1 MASVAVAAADDDDDI
16 STTSTLSSEPQSD
29 YEVEEILAEKESR
42 DGMLY
47 LVKWANYPLDRCSW
61 EPEECFN
68 THLTLVEWSEKKKA
82 IKEGRLDPFDH
93 VQWQREQDD
102 REKAK
107 AERRNKRE
115 SQRRRI
121 RLSSL
126 VNAKIFGGSHNIS
139 QRGHASG
146 GEIASSNP
154 HPSMPAKSHSSLSN
168 PSLKSSFQSVSS
180 NRAPTNPLLLK
191 PPPVLFGSSSAPVRA
206 KKTTQNTDSNK
217 IFNLSTKRR
226 YEKAKTWEPAP
237 DINQLQLFTPA
248 DYRPSVVNAA
258 KKGSVS
264 SSPSVEK
271 LGEVPQGNDAHTPAV
286 TAAVLGSDSSFSA
299 PKKLDEAMKGKDG
312 HTPVSNAL
320 SIHLPKTATME
331 FNPSPH
337 ALPGTRSSSHTNGS
351 PIKDLDN
358 SISSWDHISDNETS
372 IPSRKPGF
380 RSRFAS
386 NGRFWKPDE
395 VLVVI
400 YYGPDKKEIG
410 QARLCGLSAESK
422 GRILLSKKNHRVDIW
437 FQELCTRNDYEQL
450 CQNQKN
456 FYYDSGWI
464 EGFDDTEPNIYRMAR
479 DLRQRRLLAVSFPE
493 REPQNILL
501 AYPPDSADFSFLQD
515 NLRRRSD
522 VFLYLSVRSAFK
534 PHLRPS
540 FYPQRKQWTNTNTS
554 ARPPLSS
561 ASLERIDVRNRVERF
576 RTTQDGAN
584 DHDDTISVE
593 VPNPP
598 FPQEQTSHNQSTIET
613 ERNEAQEA
621 SHIEGPSL
629 PTAENASVDI
639 GEPMDLDQP
648 AQLPLTTSGPTN
660 EESTP
665 PGLSA
670 SDFDLDAWFDVQY
683 GVTFETLL
691 DSKKTAGFYV
701 MYPGDSGNPDKQ
713 CNEQCEILMVFLQK
727 HTTQTYSSH
736 QPKDW
741 ETLIL
746 MERGVAL
753 FHESFTDYSSIPA
766 LNTLLQKGNTSFW
779 SFSLDNPHAYSD
791 HPAHF
796 QRIFPHGTV
805 FLVTEDLMFQKPE
818 KTLAFLS
825 WFLDKSRERFPG
837 TWRLMLRPNILKWIQ
852 EQMSKQEARRG
863 VWFTMYQLITELSNL
878 ESGNMS
884 ASTEELLG
892 SSIISPDLPSYDKPT
907 EHNKDLTRE
916 QIRADNLAE
925 FFAGWVL
932 VNRHRFRRFAIIT
945 GIEPLPRWTTWQHV
959 AIMHG
964 YKSSIFSYRIDY
976 ELQWSRLKGQK
987 PGSSAE
993 EKAQHTPTPYT
1004 PQTPKASSRPR
1015 PSVSSPVN
1023 HNYPQPYQ

>member
-395 VLVVI
+395 I
-400 YYGPDKKEIG
+400 SG
-410 QARLCGLSAESK
+410 
-422 GRILLSKKNHRVDIW
+422 
-437 FQELCTRNDYEQL
+437 F
-450 CQNQKN
+450 KN
-456 FYYDSGWI
+456 FAPATI
-464 EGFDDTEPNIYRMAR
+464 
-479 DLRQRRLLAVSFPE
+479 
-493 REPQNILL
+493 
-501 AYPPDSADFSFLQD
+501 
-515 NLRRRSD
+515 
-522 VFLYLSVRSAFK
+522 
-534 PHLRPS
+534 
-540 FYPQRKQWTNTNTS
+540 TS
-554 ARPPLSS
+554 SYAKTPPLSS